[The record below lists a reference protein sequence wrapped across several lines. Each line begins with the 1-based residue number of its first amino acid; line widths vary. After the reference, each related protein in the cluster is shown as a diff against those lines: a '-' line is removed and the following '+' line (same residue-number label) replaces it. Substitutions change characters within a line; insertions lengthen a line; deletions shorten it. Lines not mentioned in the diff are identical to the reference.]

1 MEVMKYVERI
11 EEVRARPCGGD
22 TLSKALLR
30 VKSGLIPKPI
40 KNGRINFWPSAE
52 LDLVDQA
59 IMTGCEEKILRE
71 IVGLIEK
78 ERTSL
83 QTQSH
88 PRITELRAMV
98 AAAKQRA
105 TEYAA

>member
-52 LDLVDQA
+52 LDLVDRSKSCRGIA
-59 IMTGCEEKILRE
+59 ETPTCC
-71 IVGLIEK
+71 VF
-78 ERTSL
+78 L
-83 QTQSH
+83 Q
-88 PRITELRAMV
+88 EL
-98 AAAKQRA
+98 
-105 TEYAA
+105 